1 MLHVPMERF
10 MPSVFRVPLARFM
23 GTLITR
29 SRKRRQAE
37 KKHLTMKDLYNQLV
51 SDTQA
56 YLKTRY
62 QLLQVRSIEQTS
74 QLLGLIITL
83 FAMTAIVVIGLIFLA
98 IALAAWLEQWLP
110 MWASYLV
117 IAGAMLLIALG
128 LFWGRRLWF
137 VRPIEKH
144 LGELVTTDNR
154 PLNLQKQSL
163 ENQATMQQELLQ
175 RDINAIRQEWSL
187 VERVLKIIK
196 SIIS

>member
-1 MLHVPMERF
+1 
-10 MPSVFRVPLARFM
+10 
-23 GTLITR
+23 
-29 SRKRRQAE
+29 
-37 KKHLTMKDLYNQLV
+37 MKDFYNQLL

-56 YLKTRY
+56 YLKTQY

-128 LFWGRRLWF
+128 VFLGKRLWF

-144 LGELVTTDNR
+144 LSEVVLDNPQ
-154 PLNLQKQSL
+154 PLKQQKQSL
-163 ENQATMQQELLQ
+163 ENQSAMQHELLERDMAEIRRDWSQ
-175 RDINAIRQEWSL
+175 VQQIFSFFRDI
-187 VERVLKIIK
+187 
-196 SIIS
+196 ISSESK

>member
-1 MLHVPMERF
+1 
-10 MPSVFRVPLARFM
+10 
-23 GTLITR
+23 
-29 SRKRRQAE
+29 
-37 KKHLTMKDLYNQLV
+37 MKDLYNQLV

-56 YLKTRY
+56 YLKTQY

-83 FAMTAIVVIGLIFLA
+83 FAITAIVVIGLIFLA

-128 LFWGRRLWF
+128 VFWGRRLWF

-144 LGELVTTDNR
+144 LGEVILDN
-154 PLNLQKQSL
+154 PQSLKKQKQALDS
-163 ENQATMQQELLQ
+163 QSSMQRELLE
-175 RDINAIRQEWSL
+175 RDMAEVRHDWTQVQQIWQMIRGLLTNANNKD
-187 VERVLKIIK
+187 V
-196 SIIS
+196 

>member
-1 MLHVPMERF
+1 
-10 MPSVFRVPLARFM
+10 
-23 GTLITR
+23 
-29 SRKRRQAE
+29 
-37 KKHLTMKDLYNQLV
+37 MKDFYNQLL

-56 YLKTRY
+56 YLKTQY

-83 FAMTAIVVIGLIFLA
+83 FAITAIVVVGLIFLA

-128 LFWGRRLWF
+128 VFWGRRLWF

-144 LGELVTTDNR
+144 LGEVMLDNSQ
-154 PLNLQKQSL
+154 PLKQQKQSL
-163 ENQATMQQELLQ
+163 ENQSSIQRELLE
-175 RDINAIRQEWSL
+175 RDMAEIRRDWSQVQQIWQMIQGL
-187 VERVLKIIK
+187 F
-196 SIIS
+196 

>member
-1 MLHVPMERF
+1 
-10 MPSVFRVPLARFM
+10 
-23 GTLITR
+23 
-29 SRKRRQAE
+29 
-37 KKHLTMKDLYNQLV
+37 MKDFYNQLL

-56 YLKTRY
+56 YLKTQY
-62 QLLQVRSIEQTS
+62 HLLQVRSIEQTS

-128 LFWGRRLWF
+128 VLWGKRLWF

-144 LGELVTTDNR
+144 LGEVVLDNPQ
-154 PLNLQKQSL
+154 PLKKQRQAI
-163 ENQATMQQELLQ
+163 ENQSAMQRELLE
-175 RDINAIRQEWSL
+175 RDIAEVRRNWLQVQQMFSL
-187 VERVLKIIK
+187 LRDILSPKGGA
-196 SIIS
+196 

>member
-1 MLHVPMERF
+1 
-10 MPSVFRVPLARFM
+10 
-23 GTLITR
+23 
-29 SRKRRQAE
+29 
-37 KKHLTMKDLYNQLV
+37 MKDLYNQLL

-56 YLKTRY
+56 YLKTQY

-83 FAMTAIVVIGLIFLA
+83 FAMTAIVVVGLIFLA

-128 LFWGRRLWF
+128 VLWGRRLWF

-144 LGELVTTDNR
+144 LGEVILDN
-154 PLNLQKQSL
+154 PQSL
-163 ENQATMQQELLQ
+163 KKRKQALDSQSTMQRELLERDLAEVRRDWSQ
-175 RDINAIRQEWSL
+175 VQHLFSLLRDILSPRE
-187 VERVLKIIK
+187 
-196 SIIS
+196 

>member
-1 MLHVPMERF
+1 
-10 MPSVFRVPLARFM
+10 
-23 GTLITR
+23 
-29 SRKRRQAE
+29 
-37 KKHLTMKDLYNQLV
+37 MKDFYNQLV

-56 YLKTRY
+56 YLKTQY

-83 FAMTAIVVIGLIFLA
+83 FAITAIVVVGLIFLA

-128 LFWGRRLWF
+128 VFLGRKLWF

-144 LGELVTTDNR
+144 LGEVVMDNPQ
-154 PLNLQKQSL
+154 PLKQQKQAI
-163 ENQATMQQELLQ
+163 ENQSSMQRELLERDIATMQREWAHVQQLFALL
-175 RDINAIRQEWSL
+175 RDI
-187 VERVLKIIK
+187 
-196 SIIS
+196 ISPKKEV

>member
-1 MLHVPMERF
+1 
-10 MPSVFRVPLARFM
+10 
-23 GTLITR
+23 
-29 SRKRRQAE
+29 
-37 KKHLTMKDLYNQLV
+37 MKDFYNQLL

-56 YLKTRY
+56 YLKTQY

-128 LFWGRRLWF
+128 VFWGRRLWF

-144 LGELVTTDNR
+144 LGEVVMDNPQSLKKR
-154 PLNLQKQSL
+154 KQAL
-163 ENQATMQQELLQ
+163 ENQSSMQRELLERDMSEIRRDWAQMQQIWQMIQGLF
-175 RDINAIRQEWSL
+175 
-187 VERVLKIIK
+187 
-196 SIIS
+196 